1 MVAVYFKYTS
11 VAGILK
17 CTDKFCFFFLTQMNN
32 PMGTGRINFLRLSL
46 QQRQFHISKHSILYT
61 VGDQLTTIEWISIL
75 VKIEKI
81 M

>member
-1 MVAVYFKYTS
+1 
-11 VAGILK
+11 
-17 CTDKFCFFFLTQMNN
+17 MNN
-32 PMGTGRINFLRLSL
+32 PMGTGRIHFLRLSL

-61 VGDQLTTIEWISIL
+61 VGDQLTTIEWFSIL

>member
-17 CTDKFCFFFLTQMNN
+17 CTDKFFSLAQMNN

-46 QQRQFHISKHSILYT
+46 QQRQLHISKHSILYT
-61 VGDQLTTIEWISIL
+61 VGNQLTTIEQFSFL
-75 VKIEKI
+75 AKIEKI